1 MEYPEDVY
9 PEEAPVDD
17 DGEVSADIADTVAD
31 AEEEEDD
38 EDYASEVKKD
48 EGKETKIIEST
59 IDPNAW
65 KVEVEEVAPVLK
77 MRLDQDNKEWRVHL
91 DHTKELQESIDKKWG
106 DDKMRTRDKLK
117 DLSKTIE
124 EAVESIKKREATI
137 NTRYKDDVAQYMNVQ
152 SGLQQ
157 VLATFEQRSR
167 EVQELQGELAE
178 VTERLDASKAESNVR
193 GESMTDT
200 KPLKDLKKAME
211 KIKKEIQQMDLRV
224 GTVSHDLLHMKLAH
238 TSEKVSANL
247 LPSHLSRPLRAIR
260 THD

>member
-1 MEYPEDVY
+1 MCVVLNMLCDGALAHQNFRIGAMEYPEDVY

-106 DDKMRTRDKLK
+106 DDKMRTRWGQDEDK
-117 DLSKTIE
+117 
-124 EAVESIKKREATI
+124 
-137 NTRYKDDVAQYMNVQ
+137 M
-152 SGLQQ
+152 
-157 VLATFEQRSR
+157 
-167 EVQELQGELAE
+167 
-178 VTERLDASKAESNVR
+178 
-193 GESMTDT
+193 
-200 KPLKDLKKAME
+200 
-211 KIKKEIQQMDLRV
+211 
-224 GTVSHDLLHMKLAH
+224 
-238 TSEKVSANL
+238 
-247 LPSHLSRPLRAIR
+247 R
-260 THD
+260 TG